1 MSFSKISA
9 PSLKEIF
16 VREIENSIISGE
28 FTAGS
33 KLPTEKELART
44 MGVSL
49 TIVKQGLSEL
59 ESKGFVEIAPR
70 RGCFVADYAT
80 KGSMGTLEAI
90 MRYNGGHLSADAIRS
105 FCELRIHMDNLAY
118 ELLVERASDEDIKK
132 LGRIVKS
139 VQKANTT
146 EELVGHV
153 IDFFHQSYLLSG
165 NIILPLF
172 YYSTRFPQ
180 AEMYERF
187 AAKNGVGK
195 IVEEVEAIYEA
206 CEKRDIATIQ
216 ECVKVSN
223 VLAYKGE
230 FAII

>member
-28 FTAGS
+28 FKTGS
-33 KLPTEKELART
+33 KLPTEKELAQI

-80 KGSMGTLEAI
+80 KGSVETLEAI
-90 MRYNGGHLSADAIRS
+90 MRYNGGHLSADAIQS
-105 FCELRIHMDNLAY
+105 FCEVRIHMDNLAY

-132 LGRIVKS
+132 LGRVVKS
-139 VQKANTT
+139 IKRANTT
-146 EELVGHV
+146 EELVEHV
-153 IDFFHQSYLLSG
+153 IDFYHQSYILSG

-172 YYSTRFPQ
+172 YYSTRLPQ
-180 AEMYERF
+180 TEMYERF
-187 AAKNGVGK
+187 AEKNGVDK
-195 IVEEVEAIYEA
+195 IVKEVETIYEA
-206 CEKRDIATIQ
+206 CEKRDIATIR